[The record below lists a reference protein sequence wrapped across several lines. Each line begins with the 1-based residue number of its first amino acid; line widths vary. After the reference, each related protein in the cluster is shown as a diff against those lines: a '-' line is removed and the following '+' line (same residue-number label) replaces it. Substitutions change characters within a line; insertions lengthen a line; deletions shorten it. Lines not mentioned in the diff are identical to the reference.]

1 MIFDVQRFSL
11 HDGPGIRT
19 VVFFKGC
26 PLACPWCENP
36 ESQSAAAQLVCDE
49 RLCIGCLECVRVAQP
64 RLLHALLKTPADR
77 YMNLAMETS
86 LRRAGA
92 GANSGLVGAASLAT
106 GET

>member
-1 MIFDVQRFSL
+1 MQRFSL

-49 RLCIGCLECVRVAQP
+49 RLCIAVWNACGSP
-64 RLLHALLKTPADR
+64 
-77 YMNLAMETS
+77 
-86 LRRAGA
+86 
-92 GANSGLVGAASLAT
+92 GLDFFTHS
-106 GET
+106 